1 MTMRYFVL
9 IVIAMGLAGCA
20 PDNIATGSCQSV
32 FLSTHDAWSC
42 TVKANI
48 VGQASSIPFK
58 TESRNHVAQ
67 VSFAMQVTKGTLR
80 ITYADL
86 SGKQQLLV
94 TPSEPANVNMQ
105 TRLRR
110 DDRSFSLFF
119 EPVGGVVEGLSGT
132 VKYSTP

>member
-1 MTMRYFVL
+1 MMRSL
-9 IVIAMGLAGCA
+9 IVGGLAMMLAGCV
-20 PDNIATGSCQSV
+20 PKDIARSSCQSV
-32 FLSTHDAWSC
+32 FLSTIDAWSC
-42 TVKANI
+42 TVKADI
-48 VGQASSIPFK
+48 VGRASSISFD

-67 VSFAMQVTKGTLR
+67 VSFAMQVTKGRLR
-80 ITYADL
+80 ITYSDL
-86 SGKQQLLV
+86 SGKQQVLV
-94 TPSEPANVNMQ
+94 TPSEPASVNMQ